1 MAIAMSGGN
10 GGMRGS
16 KMRRRMYTPMSE
28 INVTPFVDVMLVLL
42 IIFMVAAPL
51 MNVGVPVE
59 LPKTTADP
67 ITGQDEP
74 LVVTID
80 AKGDIYLSETKFSA
94 EELVE
99 KLRANQKEKPDQR
112 IFVRG
117 DKAIPYGKVMEVLG
131 VLRAAGFVKAG
142 LVGDLSTPPPAGGAP
157 SGAPAGA
164 APAKP
169 PAAPPASTKK

>member
-1 MAIAMSGGN
+1 MAISMSGGN

-51 MNVGVPVE
+51 MNVGVPVD
-59 LPKTTADP
+59 LPKTSADP
-67 ITGQDEP
+67 IAGQDEP
-74 LVVTID
+74 LVVTVD
-80 AKGDIYLSETKFSA
+80 AKGDIYLGETKFSA
-94 EELVE
+94 EDLVE
-99 KLRANQKEKPDQR
+99 KLRAIQKEKPDQR
-112 IFVRG
+112 VFVRG
-117 DKAIPYGKVMEVLG
+117 DKAINYGKVMEVLG
-131 VLRAAGFVKAG
+131 VLRAAGFPQAG
-142 LVGDLSTPPPAGGAP
+142 LVGDLSTPPPSGA
-157 SGAPAGA
+157 APAGPPAA

>member
-1 MAIAMSGGN
+1 MAISMSGGN

-51 MNVGVPVE
+51 MNVGVPVD
-59 LPKTTADP
+59 LPETKADP
-67 ITGQDEP
+67 IAGQDEP
-74 LVVTID
+74 LVVTVD
-80 AKGDIYLSETKFSA
+80 AKGDIYLGETKFSA
-94 EELVE
+94 EDLVE
-99 KLRANQKEKPDQR
+99 KLRAIQKEKPDQR
-112 IFVRG
+112 VFVRG
-117 DKAIPYGKVMEVLG
+117 DRAISYGKLMEVLG
-131 VLRAAGFVKAG
+131 VLRSAGFPKAG
-142 LVGDLSTPPPAGGAP
+142 LVGDLSAPPASGAAP
-157 SGAPAGA
+157 SG

>member
-1 MAIAMSGGN
+1 MAISMSGGN

-51 MNVGVPVE
+51 MNVGVPVD
-59 LPKTTADP
+59 LPKTSADP

-74 LVVTID
+74 LVVTVD
-80 AKGDIYLSETKFSA
+80 AKGDIYLGETKFGPD
-94 EELVE
+94 ELVT
-99 KLRANQKEKPDQR
+99 KLRAVQKEKPDQR
-112 IFVRG
+112 VFVRG
-117 DKAIPYGKVMEVLG
+117 DKAINYGKVMEVLG
-131 VLRAAGFVKAG
+131 ILRSAGFPKAG
-142 LVGDLSTPPPAGGAP
+142 LVGDLSTPPAGGAP
-157 SGAPAGA
+157 AGAASPPA

-169 PAAPPASTKK
+169 PAAPAKK

>member
-1 MAIAMSGGN
+1 MAISMSGGS

-51 MNVGVPVE
+51 MNVGVPVD
-59 LPKTTADP
+59 LPKTSADP
-67 ITGQDEP
+67 IAGQDEP

-80 AKGDIYLSETKFSA
+80 ARGDIYLSETKYTA

-99 KLRANQKEKPDQR
+99 KLRALQKEKPDQR

-117 DKAIPYGKVMEVLG
+117 DKKIDYGKVMEVLG

-142 LVGDLSTPPPAGGAP
+142 LVGDLSTTPAGAAP
-157 SGAPAGA
+157 SGAPAAA

-169 PAAPPASTKK
+169 PAAPTAPAKK